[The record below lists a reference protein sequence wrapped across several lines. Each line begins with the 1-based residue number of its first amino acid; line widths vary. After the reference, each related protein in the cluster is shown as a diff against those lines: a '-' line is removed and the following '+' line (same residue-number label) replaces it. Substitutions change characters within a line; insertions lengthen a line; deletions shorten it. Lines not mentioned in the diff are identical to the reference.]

1 MGLHRGIRLFSGFT
15 FQVVFLIVP
24 NKLLPVLFPFSSLT
38 ASVHEGDVFWLA
50 LQDLFL
56 EWQGT

>member
-1 MGLHRGIRLFSGFT
+1 MGLHRGIRLYSGFT

-24 NKLLPVLFPFSSLT
+24 NKLLPVLFPLSSLT

-50 LQDLFL
+50 F
-56 EWQGT
+56 